1 MESYFYLWR
10 LTKNQKY
17 RDWGW
22 EFFQSLEK
30 FARVEDGYTS
40 ISNVESRT
48 KPAPKDKMESFFL
61 GETLKVS
68 VSSRTEFVK
77 GPNLAEVKKNRI

>member
-30 FARVEDGYTS
+30 FARVQDGYTS

-68 VSSRTEFVK
+68 LFPTTRV
-77 GPNLAEVKKNRI
+77 VKKAKLALV